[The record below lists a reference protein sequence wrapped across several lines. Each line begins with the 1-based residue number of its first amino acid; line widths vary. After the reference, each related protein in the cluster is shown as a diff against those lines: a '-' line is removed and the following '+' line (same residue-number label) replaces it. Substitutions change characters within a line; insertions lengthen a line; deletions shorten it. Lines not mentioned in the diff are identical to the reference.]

1 MISSN
6 IYPRSVG
13 PSKRAVRQR
22 SLLRIDLNGRDC
34 DLSDATFAKLRS
46 REVFDEI
53 LKGRRVSVSNVV
65 AKIEWIDVDCQHPH
79 AHGAG
84 NVAMQ
89 GVAHVNARRR
99 TLPHRIQGEKEGLSF
114 RLFHT
119 DHVGIND
126 GGDAHVVTIDAAHRH
141 P

>member
-1 MISSN
+1 MDSSSAMVKESCSLGVTS
-6 IYPRSVG
+6 I
-13 PSKRAVRQR
+13 RADVR
-22 SLLRIDLNGRDC
+22 SLPFPSELF
-34 DLSDATFAKLRS
+34 DAAIAAWMLYHVSPYLACFAMAR
-46 REVFDEI
+46 
-53 LKGRRVSVSNVV
+53 
-65 AKIEWIDVDCQHPH
+65 
-79 AHGAG
+79 G